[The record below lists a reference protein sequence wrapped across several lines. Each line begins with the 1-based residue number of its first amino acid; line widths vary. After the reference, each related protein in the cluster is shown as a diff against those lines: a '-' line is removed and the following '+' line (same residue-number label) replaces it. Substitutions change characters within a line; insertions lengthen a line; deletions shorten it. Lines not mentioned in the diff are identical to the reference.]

1 MTKSLK
7 AIVAANV
14 RHARLRLGMTQEEL
28 AKRTRLSVRYIS
40 KVENDPPDVTLHNLD
55 RIAKGLGVP
64 VAELVSEPK
73 TKLPKPSTKNAE
85 SVRHTIRILEAYLDT
100 QGIKRM
106 SRVSM

>member
-28 AKRTRLSVRYIS
+28 AKRTLSVRYIS

-73 TKLPKPSTKNAE
+73 AKLPKPSTKDAE
-85 SVRHTIRILEAYLDT
+85 SVRHTIRILEAYLDV
-100 QGIKRM
+100 RE
-106 SRVSM
+106 

>member
-28 AKRTRLSVRYIS
+28 AKRTLSVRYIS

-73 TKLPKPSTKNAE
+73 TKLPKPSTKDAE

-106 SRVSM
+106 SKVSM

>member
-28 AKRTRLSVRYIS
+28 AKRTLSVRYIS

>member
-28 AKRTRLSVRYIS
+28 AKRTLSVRYIS

-73 TKLPKPSTKNAE
+73 TKLPKPSTKDAE
-85 SVRHTIRILEAYLDT
+85 SVRHTIRILEAYLDV
-100 QGIKRM
+100 RE
-106 SRVSM
+106 